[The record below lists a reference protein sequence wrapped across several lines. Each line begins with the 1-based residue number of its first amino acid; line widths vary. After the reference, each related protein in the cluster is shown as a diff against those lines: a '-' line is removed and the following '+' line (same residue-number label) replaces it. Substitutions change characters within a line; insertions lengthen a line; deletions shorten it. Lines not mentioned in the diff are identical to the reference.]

1 MSSQGQPIRVLH
13 VVTRMNTGGV
23 AVLIGN
29 LMRNYDKGAFEF
41 KLAAG
46 VCDTTE
52 EDYLQAVA
60 RDIPAVKIPSLL
72 RAISPVKDL
81 AAFFQIV
88 KVIRQFK
95 PDVIH
100 THTSKAGLLGRL
112 AAIVTHPKAKRV
124 HTYHGHLLDGYFS
137 KFKTFLLIKIEA
149 VLAKR
154 THRLIAMGN
163 QVKRDLL
170 DAGVG
175 KNEQYNVLFPGLVAV
190 EQIAKDKARVSL
202 GLNPGD
208 IYCLYVGRL
217 TQIKRPDR
225 LLDVFAELKD
235 RNVEVKL
242 LIAGEGEML
251 DYVKARIS
259 NESLNVEL
267 LGWQKDMSAIY
278 SAADILIL
286 CSDNEAVS
294 LALIEGSQYGLPLV
308 STNVGSV
315 GDIVINES
323 TGLLTDLTPTTLAD
337 AIERL
342 ASDAQLRR
350 AMGQA
355 GKARAEQYFSLERMV
370 KDHGNIYRSI

>member
-1 MSSQGQPIRVLH
+1 MSSQSQPIRVLH

-46 VCDTTE
+46 VCDETE

-60 RDIPAVKIPSLL
+60 RDIPAVKIASLQ
-72 RAISPVKDL
+72 RAISPVKDF
-81 AAFFQIV
+81 AAFFEIV

-112 AAIVTHPKAKRV
+112 AAIITYPKAKRV

-137 KFKTFLLIKIEA
+137 KFKTSLLIKIESM
-149 VLAKR
+149 LAKR

-170 DAGVG
+170 NAGVG
-175 KNEQYNVLFPGLVAV
+175 RNEQYNVLFPGLVAV
-190 EQIAKDKARVSL
+190 EQIAKDKARISL
-202 GLNPGD
+202 GLNQGD

-225 LLDVFAELKD
+225 LLDVFVELKN
-235 RNVEVKL
+235 RKVEVKL

-259 NESLNVEL
+259 NEGSSVEL
-267 LGWQKDMSAIY
+267 LGWQKDMSAVY

-323 TGLLTDLTPTTLAD
+323 TGLLTDLNPTALAD

-342 ASDAQLRR
+342 ARDAQLRG
-350 AMGQA
+350 ALGQA
-355 GKARAEQYFSLERMV
+355 GKARAEEYFSLERMV
-370 KDHGNIYRSI
+370 KDHGNIYGSI